1 MVRFS
6 RRGRPVKRRAAGFT
20 YIGLLIFIAILALT
34 AGSTLQVGVLLQR
47 RVAEQELLAIG
58 MEFQEALISYAR
70 ATPVGQDPLPRSFE
84 DLLKDPRY
92 PETRRHLRQV
102 YIDPMTGTAE
112 WGIVISRV
120 GGGMAGVYSLS
131 EAPPIKIDN
140 FLPPFEAFNKKMHYN
155 DWIFS
160 GIPDVLG
167 SGSNFLRRPPQ
178 RREGGEFP

>member
-6 RRGRPVKRRAAGFT
+6 RFGWPVKRRAAGFT
-20 YIGLLIFIAILALT
+20 YIGLLIFIAILAVT

-58 MEFQEALISYAR
+58 MEFREALVSYAK

-102 YIDPMTGTAE
+102 YIDPVTGKSE
-112 WGIVISRV
+112 WGIVAPPT
-120 GGGMAGVYSLS
+120 GGGIVGVYSLS
-131 EAPPIKIDN
+131 DATPIKINN
-140 FLPPFEAFNKKMHYN
+140 FLPPLEAFNNKTHYR

-160 GIPDVLG
+160 GVPSALG
-167 SGSNFLRRPPQ
+167 IK
-178 RREGGEFP
+178 